1 MENQNIRVS
10 AQWEHSLTN
19 LLGHDPTSD
28 PGIALRQWVHF
39 QGVENILDLL
49 SWEEDELKPSLP
61 NRYSPLMTMD
71 RVHTLGPTRLN
82 KYVGS

>member
-1 MENQNIRVS
+1 MANQYIRVS
-10 AQWEHSLTN
+10 IPWEHSLTN
-19 LLGHDPTSD
+19 LLGHDSTSD

-39 QGVENILDLL
+39 QGVQTLLDLL
-49 SWEEDELKPSLP
+49 SWEEDELKVFLP

-71 RVHTLGPTRLN
+71 RVHTLGPTKLN

>member
-1 MENQNIRVS
+1 MRVS
-10 AQWEHSLTN
+10 TQREHSLTN

-49 SWEEDELKPSLP
+49 SWEEDELKAIPAQQIFTLV
-61 NRYSPLMTMD
+61 LMTKEE
-71 RVHTLGPTRLN
+71 RQNRSKLI
-82 KYVGS
+82 YVQ

>member
-1 MENQNIRVS
+1 MENQNIYVS
-10 AQWEHSLTN
+10 TQWEHSLTN

-49 SWEEDELKPSLP
+49 SWKEDEVKVLEFWGLP
-61 NRYSPLMTMD
+61 PLIPLLQCVNR
-71 RVHTLGPTRLN
+71 LGL
-82 KYVGS
+82 

>member
-1 MENQNIRVS
+1 MENQNIWFS
-10 AQWEHSLTN
+10 TQWEHSLTN

-28 PGIALRQWVHF
+28 PGVALRQWVHF
-39 QGVENILDLL
+39 HGVENILDLL
-49 SWEEDELKPSLP
+49 SWKEDELKAILP